1 MAKSKRIERL
11 LRLIQALQTGRAKTA
26 KDLAEEVSVSRR
38 TVFRDLELLARSGI
52 RYIFDRQT
60 HRYSTNQTA
69 LLPPVTLTHAEAL
82 ALLLSARYIV
92 SHQGITDVS
101 VAASAA
107 LKLESMLPPQVRD
120 YCGPLL
126 ERMEIRGDPVS
137 DAGSIVETVSILQAA
152 TLHQN
157 KLQVAY
163 DSYYER
169 RVIEVTLHPYR
180 LAYIHFGWY
189 LIAHTEGIAQ
199 VRTYKVE
206 RILRVKVLDA
216 TYSIDPTFNLE
227 DYFGNAWRMIR
238 GEKRYHVKVRFLAK
252 VAANVDEIH
261 WHKTQRT
268 EYEDDGSLLFE
279 ADVDGI
285 EEISWWI
292 LGYGDKA
299 QVLEPPELRDLVAR
313 RVRRMFEYYNG
324 NGRLVE

>member
-1 MAKSKRIERL
+1 MTKRTGIERL
-11 LRLIQALQTGRAKTA
+11 LRLIQALQTGRSKTA
-26 KDLAEEVSVSRR
+26 KDLADEINVSRR
-38 TVFRDLELLARSGI
+38 TVFRDLELLARAGI
-52 RYIFDRQT
+52 RYTFDRQT
-60 HRYSTNQTA
+60 QRYSTNQTA

-82 ALLLSARYIV
+82 ALLLSARHIV
-92 SHQGITDVS
+92 SHDGITDAS

-107 LKLESMLPPQVRD
+107 LKLEGMLPPQVRD

-126 ERMEIRGDPVS
+126 ETMEIRADHAS
-137 DAGSIVETVSILQAA
+137 DAGSIVETIAILRTA
-152 TLHQN
+152 TLHQD
-157 KLQVAY
+157 KIRVAY
-163 DSYYER
+163 DSYYEG

-180 LAYIHFGWY
+180 LAYVHYGWY
-189 LIAHTEGIAQ
+189 LIALTEGISQ

-206 RILRVKVLDA
+206 RILHLKMLEA
-216 TYSIDPTFNLE
+216 TYSIDPSFNLE

-238 GEKRYHVKVRFLAK
+238 GDKRYHVKVRFLAK

-261 WHKTQRT
+261 WHKTQRS
-268 EYEDDGSLLFE
+268 EYEEDGSLLFE

-292 LGYGDKA
+292 LGYGDEA

-313 RVRRMFEYYNG
+313 RVRRMYEYYGG